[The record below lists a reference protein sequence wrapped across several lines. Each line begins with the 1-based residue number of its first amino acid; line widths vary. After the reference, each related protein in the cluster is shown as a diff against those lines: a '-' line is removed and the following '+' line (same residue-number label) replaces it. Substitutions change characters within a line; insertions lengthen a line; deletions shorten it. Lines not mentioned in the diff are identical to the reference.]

1 VRQYSQAEGTPFG
14 LGQLA
19 NLMGPLADS
28 PSAIAL
34 LSGMPLPLQ
43 ETQLLLEN
51 LSRPLALAPQ
61 TILSELSPDHFQS
74 TYMKVKENTSSSPSG
89 RHVGHYKAVVEDSLL
104 SQLHASMMSIPYLIG
119 FSPNRWKS
127 VIDVMLEKK
136 PREPKIHRLQIIALL
151 ESDFNH
157 ANRILITRQLGFRM
171 EDNKLCPP
179 MQYGSQ
185 PGKMCQSAIL
195 NKVLQFDIIRA
206 SKKMAAFLENDAVGC
221 YDRLVNCLLLLQLLR
236 LGCSHSACQ
245 SLGNTWLQSKHYIK
259 TAYGIDPTSY
269 PQLPHSLVRA
279 RDRRRARS
287 YGFFS
292 SSLSRRLFQVF
303 LPRR

>member
-1 VRQYSQAEGTPFG
+1 MRQYSQAENTPFG

-127 VIDVMLEKK
+127 VVDVMLEKK
-136 PREPKIHRLQIIALL
+136 TGEPKIHRLRLIALL
-151 ESDFNH
+151 ESDF
-157 ANRILITRQLGFRM
+157 L
-171 EDNKLCPP
+171 
-179 MQYGSQ
+179 
-185 PGKMCQSAIL
+185 PG
-195 NKVLQFDIIRA
+195 
-206 SKKMAAFLENDAVGC
+206 
-221 YDRLVNCLLLLQLLR
+221 
-236 LGCSHSACQ
+236 
-245 SLGNTWLQSKHYIK
+245 
-259 TAYGIDPTSY
+259 
-269 PQLPHSLVRA
+269 
-279 RDRRRARS
+279 
-287 YGFFS
+287 
-292 SSLSRRLFQVF
+292 
-303 LPRR
+303 